1 MEEYKPNSHRSK
13 EERKES
19 IPEKHVEKVISG
31 TVKPK
36 KKSEMQK
43 FADVFISEDVNNV
56 KSYIVMDVLV
66 PAIKKAISD
75 IVTNGIDMILYG
87 EAGKSKKNSTASKV
101 SYQKYYDG
109 GKKDYAAPK
118 SRTSY
123 EYDELLFETRGDA
136 ESVLDAMN
144 EIIAQYEVVS
154 VADLY
159 DLANVSNDN
168 YAANMVSH
176 PEHYMSKTG
185 MEVID
190 VIEAFTD
197 ELKGVEATDTGN
209 IIKYACRWKK
219 KNGIQDLE
227 KILWYTQHL
236 IDHLKNIE
244 EENKYEQSN
253 FNGTLNKRS

>member
-1 MEEYKPNSHRSK
+1 MEEYKPNSHKSK
-13 EERKES
+13 EEQKDLV
-19 IPEKHVEKVISG
+19 PEKRVEKVISG

-87 EAGKSKKNSTASKV
+87 EAGK
-101 SYQKYYDG
+101 
-109 GKKDYAAPK
+109 KDYTAPK

-168 YAANMVSH
+168 YAANK
-176 PEHYMSKTG
+176 YG
-185 MEVID
+185 W
-190 VIEAFTD
+190 TD
-197 ELKGVEATDTGN
+197 IAGCRAVRVRDGYILKLP
-209 IIKYACRWKK
+209 KPMP
-219 KNGIQDLE
+219 L
-227 KILWYTQHL
+227 
-236 IDHLKNIE
+236 
-244 EENKYEQSN
+244 
-253 FNGTLNKRS
+253 